1 MSGRGFTF
9 ARRHALAAGHAKPTA
24 VMIGRWL
31 SAEALRGPGELGMVE
46 LDVGLVLNALHGN
59 VELAFGGLERVRE
72 IVIDLDIAEDPAFP
86 AFLREYRAPLYAAWC
101 AANPAANYGDRA
113 YDSLRRRWE
122 RDAWTA
128 FYGGRIQAT
137 IALLRRRMR
146 AAGIPDGALEVVT
159 SASRGVHLSLQLDEP
174 VDVHAAA
181 HVARRLALSLAV
193 PEGVSVE
200 AFPVATSGLGRM
212 CGATLTGRQRA
223 CSDGLRGT
231 GADRLT
237 DLRRHN
243 DRPRVTLELLDALA
257 RVEVANDASRNPGSG
272 ALVPVAERPI
282 PRCAHRDP
290 DWAQLRGHA
299 FVTRVI
305 EIVETTGIEA
315 GCSWETIRKI
325 APAFRYAGHDFAG
338 SLSGLRRLIEREGN
352 TALSCQTD
360 RGRRELLAVAV
371 SQLRHFDRGLA
382 AGRCRV
388 GDLQQRGDSGRLR
401 RLLGELVAG
410 QSVPQGVPLR
420 AAAA

>member
-1 MSGRGFTF
+1 TTAPAGGTIERGGHPPTRVRKCLRSLDQRRTGEEIREGGAAEAPANPIHTTPPERAELASARAVARAEDWAREGFRYVDGRGFKGARMSGRGFTF

-159 SASRGVHLSLQLDEP
+159 SASRGVHLPPQLDEP

-223 CSDGLRGT
+223 CSDGLRGARP
-231 GADRLT
+231 GRRAADPAVRAP
-237 DLRRHN
+237 
-243 DRPRVTLELLDALA
+243 RPRLGA
-257 RVEVANDASRNPGSG
+257 ASRTRVRH
-272 ALVPVAERPI
+272 AR
-282 PRCAHRDP
+282 HRDRRDDRHRGRLLMGNDP
-290 DWAQLRGHA
+290 EDRSRVPLRG
-299 FVTRVI
+299 
-305 EIVETTGIEA
+305 
-315 GCSWETIRKI
+315 
-325 APAFRYAGHDFAG
+325 P
-338 SLSGLRRLIEREGN
+338 
-352 TALSCQTD
+352 
-360 RGRRELLAVAV
+360 
-371 SQLRHFDRGLA
+371 
-382 AGRCRV
+382 
-388 GDLQQRGDSGRLR
+388 RLR
-401 RLLGELVAG
+401 RITLGTAAPHRARGQHGLEL
-410 QSVPQGVPLR
+410 PD
-420 AAAA
+420 